1 MRELTRLN
9 WFKPSPGLSYVIALL
24 GVSAAVIANLLL
36 ETYLE
41 AFPTLFLFLCAIIFA
56 AWFGGVGPGVAATAL
71 SILAFDYFF
80 LAPIHSVNLMLK
92 NIPRICLVRDGRPFC
107 RWTDGCAKKHSRVSS
122 AVTC

>member
-1 MRELTRLN
+1 MAALHRACCAGKTMRELTRLN

-56 AWFGGVGPGVAATAL
+56 AWLGGVGPGVAATAL

-80 LAPIHSVNLMLK
+80 LDRALPCSGWQAFLSL
-92 NIPRICLVRDGRPFC
+92 D
-107 RWTDGCAKKHSRVSS
+107 
-122 AVTC
+122 